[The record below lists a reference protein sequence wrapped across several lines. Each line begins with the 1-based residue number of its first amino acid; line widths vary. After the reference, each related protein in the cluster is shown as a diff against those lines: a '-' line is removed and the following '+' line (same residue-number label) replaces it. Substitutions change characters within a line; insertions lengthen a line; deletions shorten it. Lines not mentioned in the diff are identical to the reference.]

1 MNIIGEENGDY
12 GYKKQAMGTLVQQDL
27 FLSNGSAESI
37 L

>member
-1 MNIIGEENGDY
+1 MNLIGEENGER
-12 GYKKQAMGTLVQQDL
+12 AMGTLVQQDL